1 MRHIKEAPKI
11 LKRPKRIHRILRVK
25 CESIVQVLLRE
36 TYSYAIERVKD
47 LIEKGSRVILVHGC
61 DILEISAALKLGLQE
76 LGSIT
81 IFDVLDIL
89 ASQRKRAVLP
99 EARIAFIRQVDKLP
113 GEYIEGFL
121 LFIDKLKRRGMIVIL
136 LAESLSRVDPTLLK
150 ISEHV
155 EVRNPGPEKI
165 KVWLNHILGEVSDE
179 LIEAFLGLSIN
190 QITFLIKKIVDNN
203 LDPKNPETVKLFRRR
218 YFGVTTIRQ
227 VTWNDL
233 GGIEKIKELLFSRII
248 LPYKKY
254 ELAKKLGYKLPKG
267 ILLVGPPG
275 TGKTSIALALANEL
289 GWNFFELGIGKI
301 LSSSSIVGEGEREI
315 MDIFERAR
323 KSAPAII
330 LIDEIDGIGMIRGTD
345 PNETWRAPLLLTML
359 SEIEGIR
366 EGEGVLVIATTNRPD
381 RLDPALV
388 RRFDLII
395 EVPLPDKKARE
406 EIFKIHLRDAI
417 ENGLV
422 TNDVN
427 YRKLAEMTEG
437 LSGAEIAHICEEA
450 KAQAL
455 KENMP
460 INMRILVSVIRTYI
474 ERKKKLTKS
483 LTEWDI
489 APSFLFT

>member
-1 MRHIKEAPKI
+1 M
-11 LKRPKRIHRILRVK
+11 
-25 CESIVQVLLRE
+25 
-36 TYSYAIERVKD
+36 
-47 LIEKGSRVILVHGC
+47 
-61 DILEISAALKLGLQE
+61 
-76 LGSIT
+76 
-81 IFDVLDIL
+81 
-89 ASQRKRAVLP
+89 
-99 EARIAFIRQVDKLP
+99 
-113 GEYIEGFL
+113 
-121 LFIDKLKRRGMIVIL
+121 
-136 LAESLSRVDPTLLK
+136 
-150 ISEHV
+150 
-155 EVRNPGPEKI
+155 
-165 KVWLNHILGEVSDE
+165 
-179 LIEAFLGLSIN
+179 
-190 QITFLIKKIVDNN
+190 
-203 LDPKNPETVKLFRRR
+203 
-218 YFGVTTIRQ
+218 
-227 VTWNDL
+227 
-233 GGIEKIKELLFSRII
+233 
-248 LPYKKY
+248 
-254 ELAKKLGYKLPKG
+254 
-267 ILLVGPPG
+267 
-275 TGKTSIALALANEL
+275 ANEL